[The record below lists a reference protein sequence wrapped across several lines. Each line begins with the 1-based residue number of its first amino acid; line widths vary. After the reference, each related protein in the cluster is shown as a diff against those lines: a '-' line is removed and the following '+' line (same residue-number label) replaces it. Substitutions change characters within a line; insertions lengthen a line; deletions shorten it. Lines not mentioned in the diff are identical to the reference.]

1 MTDELVSAK
10 IPYKVDYHVPRGR
23 RLRENQVW
31 EDIPLSLSAPT
42 DAEAPI
48 AYRIVQIGPEGDAPA
63 DFEIRSFGGQL
74 WWPVLDNRNR
84 RRAAKGFLDGLAA
97 GDCYPLEVLQLKDVP
112 FSSSSKLTFDQW
124 LSKTSVR
131 EVVGTSRDSQ
141 VARALRGASET
152 MICEDVVYVSAG
164 EPMYF
169 ALPSEFP
176 QDSELTFV
184 VGATPWSTFLG
195 FTNRLA
201 GPHGDDR
208 SPAPFRADVFDVDDL
223 DRNVA
228 LLEEEGFSV
237 RLRSRVETF
246 RDPTV
251 TRPALHMCAHAVL
264 SRLLWEESVAAAFL
278 ERIPGG
284 RMPHPATRLLPL
296 EICRALLQDIVEVYH
311 PDRQDSVLWDAI
323 HSAQRVLKR
332 LDDDSLAE
340 EDEEALGSL
349 AR

>member
-1 MTDELVSAK
+1 MTDALVSAK
-10 IPYKVDYHVPRGR
+10 IPYTVDYHVPRGR
-23 RLRENQVW
+23 RLRGNQVW
-31 EDIPLSLSAPT
+31 EDIPLSLRAPT

-48 AYRIVQIGPEGDAPA
+48 AYRITRTNPKDDALA
-63 DFEIRSFGGQL
+63 DFEIRSFDGQL

-97 GDCYPLEVLQLKDVP
+97 GDCYPLEVLQLRNVP
-112 FSSSSKLTFDQW
+112 LSSSSKLTFDEW
-124 LSKTSVR
+124 FSTRSVR
-131 EVVGTSRDSQ
+131 EVVRDSRDAQ
-141 VARALRGASET
+141 VALAQRGASET

-169 ALPSEFP
+169 ALPSELP
-176 QDSELTFV
+176 HDRELTFV

-208 SPAPFRADVFDVDDL
+208 SRALFRADVFDVGNLVRD
-223 DRNVA
+223 VP

-237 RLRSRVETF
+237 RLRSRVEIF

-251 TRPALHMCAHAVL
+251 TGPALHMCAHAAL

-284 RMPHPATRLLPL
+284 TMPHPSTRLLPL
-296 EICRALLQDIVEVYH
+296 EICRTLLQDIVEVCH
-311 PDRQDSVLWDAI
+311 PDRQDCVLWNAI
-323 HSAQRVLKR
+323 HCAQSVLKR
-332 LDDDSLAE
+332 LGPPLADEDDQAISSL
-340 EDEEALGSL
+340 
-349 AR
+349 RP